1 MSYEMAEK
9 LYKQG
14 KIENWR
20 SKQNERV
27 CWSRAV
33 RLVKFIQAQDQREW
47 PKVVAFLETTMTSLY
62 GNVFSRLLKGIV
74 QQEIT
79 NVPDAQV

>member
-1 MSYEMAEK
+1 M
-9 LYKQG
+9 
-14 KIENWR
+14 
-20 SKQNERV
+20 
-27 CWSRAV
+27 
-33 RLVKFIQAQDQREW
+33 KFIQAQDQREW

-79 NVPDAQV
+79 YVPDAQV

>member
-1 MSYEMAEK
+1 MSYEVAEK
-9 LYKQG
+9 LCKQG

-20 SKQNERV
+20 CKQNERV
-27 CWSRAV
+27 FWSRAV
-33 RLVKFIQAQDQREW
+33 RLVKFIQAHDQRKW
-47 PKVVAFLETTMTSLY
+47 PKVVAFLETTMTTLY

-79 NVPDAQV
+79 YVPDAQV